1 MNPKSNEIDEILQL
15 PEKIAQKKGCNIVVC
30 IDEFQ
35 QIAEFKDSKTF
46 QKRLRSICNCRNQCL
61 TAYSAAKNT

>member
-1 MNPKSNEIDEILQL
+1 MSDFSISLELNAKSNDIDEILEL
-15 PEKIAQKKGCNIVVC
+15 PEKIAQKKGISIVIC

-46 QKRLRSICNCRNQCL
+46 QKRLR
-61 TAYSAAKNT
+61 TM

>member
-1 MNPKSNEIDEILQL
+1 MNPKTNNVDDILQL
-15 PEKIAQKKGCNIVVC
+15 PEKIAQKKCCNIVVC

-46 QKRLRSICNCRNQCL
+46 MHRMII
-61 TAYSAAKNT
+61 AKVGILLSVRQQEAFDE